1 MGGPADRHNCSGGRC
16 GLWIIVLGNETMS
29 LLRIMWLLLALGGL
43 AGCASRDLPGDPA
56 RAAERKGV
64 AFLSQEVPAWRKDNG
79 CFSCHNNGDAA
90 RALYLATQRG
100 YRLPASV
107 LASTTDWVTRPQQ
120 WDHNKGDP
128 GFSDERLADV
138 QFASALLTAIDTGHT
153 RKAEALVE
161 AVKRVL
167 SQQAADGSWPI
178 DAKNTLGSP
187 ATYGAPLATH
197 TAVKILKRS
206 DSAEAKVAVTKAEQ
220 WLRTLPV
227 NSVFNAAVLAMALKE
242 EAGERANRVRQQAF
256 QLMQRSQTSDGG
268 WGPYADAPPE
278 VFDTAMVLLAL
289 APLKDQAEIAVMI
302 QRGRDYLA
310 ANQYDDGSWPETTRP
325 AGNESYAQ
333 RLSTTGWAVQALLAT
348 RDH

>member
-1 MGGPADRHNCSGGRC
+1 
-16 GLWIIVLGNETMS
+16 MS
-29 LLRIMWLLLALGGL
+29 LHRIMLLLLALGGL

-56 RAAERKGV
+56 RVAEKKGV
-64 AFLSQEVPAWRKDNG
+64 AFLSQEVPAWHKDNG

-90 RALYLATQRG
+90 RALYLASQKG
-100 YRLPASV
+100 YRIPAAT

-128 GFSDERLADV
+128 GFSDKRLADV
-138 QFASALLTAIDTGHT
+138 QFASALATAIDTGHT
-153 RKAEALVE
+153 HKTKALAE

-197 TAVKILKRS
+197 TAIKVLKRS
-206 DSAEAKVAVTKAEQ
+206 DTVEAKTAVMKAEQ
-220 WLRTLPV
+220 WLRTVPV
-227 NSVFNAAVLAMALKE
+227 NSVFNAAALFIALREDVSETGK
-242 EAGERANRVRQQAF
+242 GKRHQAL
-256 QLMQRSQTSDGG
+256 QLIQRSQTSDGG

-289 APLKDQAEIAVMI
+289 APISDKPEIAAMI
-302 QRGRDYLA
+302 QRGRNYLA

-325 AGNESYAQ
+325 SGNESYAQ
-333 RLSTTGWAVQALLAT
+333 RLSTTGWAVQALLETGKHRTSNAQLPT
-348 RDH
+348 SKD